1 MAELTL
7 PPDYFRTAADRYNQN
22 PTNRK
27 VWLQDQISRANSSLL
42 QYQAEL
48 LELGMNFEEIKSA
61 KGSAGAVQTVGAVV
75 AAIPAGFT
83 QIVGG
88 VLLVA
93 GSFFSKLENKQKTK
107 ALEQQ
112 RLVGIARYNEAVQ
125 VAKYKTAYENELLF
139 LKLLPVVLTA
149 IFIWLITK

>member
-7 PPDYFRTAADRYNQN
+7 PPDYFRTAAERYKQN

-48 LELGMNFEEIKSA
+48 LELGLQFEEIQTS

-107 ALEQQ
+107 ILEQN

-125 VAKYKTAYENELLF
+125 VAKYKTAYERELLF
-139 LKLLPVVLTA
+139 SKLLPVILTA
-149 IFIWLITK
+149 ILIWLIIK